1 MQWGGDGGL
10 GDWMEVWYLHLRKF
24 IFHVPDIVRWGSVLF
39 DLFNRAL
46 YEHHGIQKIWSSWS
60 FTFEKKSLF
69 DKFLLGGHKE
79 LVNGHKTN
87 WYFEEIDTFEELGLN
102 KRFNPPDFSSC
113 CVVRVSNQNISGWL
127 CDDGGFRWALPCRT
141 HGDDRLRGGNDW
153 GMRLPPTDRILG
165 SDKVTRSIGK
175 GSDIFP
181 WSKKWFK
188 SHRKS
193 TGKGC
198 CVAWRMCQ
206 FANLPRMTNTVKV
219 TYVGWPLCCLFT

>member
-1 MQWGGDGGL
+1 MILLVFHLWK
-10 GDWMEVWYLHLRKF
+10 EVTVWQVPTWRSQRNRKRSQNKL
-24 IFHVPDIVRWGSVLF
+24 IFWSKILLKKFNQQMNHQTFLPAALF
-39 DLFNRAL
+39 VFP
-46 YEHHGIQKIWSSWS
+46 I
-60 FTFEKKSLF
+60 
-69 DKFLLGGHKE
+69 
-79 LVNGHKTN
+79 KT
-87 WYFEEIDTFEELGLN
+87 
-102 KRFNPPDFSSC
+102 
-113 CVVRVSNQNISGWL
+113 SGWL
-127 CDDGGFRWALPCRT
+127 CDDGGFRWALPFRT

-206 FANLPRMTNTVKV
+206 FATCHEWQTL
-219 TYVGWPLCCLFT
+219 

>member
-1 MQWGGDGGL
+1 M
-10 GDWMEVWYLHLRKF
+10 
-24 IFHVPDIVRWGSVLF
+24 RWGSVLF
-39 DLFNRAL
+39 DSFNRAL
-46 YEHHGIQKIWSSWS
+46 YEHHGIQKIRSSWS

-69 DKFLLGGHKE
+69 DKFLVSGHKE
-79 LVNGHKTN
+79 IVNGHKTN
-87 WYFEEIDTFEELGLN
+87 WYFEERYFWRTWFKQKMNQTFLPAALFVFPIKTSQDGFVMTEGLGELCLAG
-102 KRFNPPDFSSC
+102 PM
-113 CVVRVSNQNISGWL
+113 VTTGY
-127 CDDGGFRWALPCRT
+127 AA
-141 HGDDRLRGGNDW
+141 NDW